1 MFVMNTHEA
10 LRSPELDKL
19 QSTVVFEAVVAID
32 PERNPAFTALEQIK
46 GAKLAELF
54 LKGYADKMATDAP
67 DEFKDGKTTPLDTA
81 TANMR
86 YVAGYYIGGDN
97 GSEQFSEMLKPW
109 QAAHEALTQEA

>member
-67 DEFKDGKTTPLDTA
+67 DEFKDGKTTPNYL
-81 TANMR
+81 N
-86 YVAGYYIGGDN
+86 N
-97 GSEQFSEMLKPW
+97 PQFYFLHTM
-109 QAAHEALTQEA
+109 QAATMMRLAYRIEDAIDISFHRLYR